1 MFYRRAVLSN
11 TDISSS
17 SPSSWQQA
25 FLNDYWGTPLKDSGS
40 HGSYRP
46 LAVITFKLNYV
57 FGGYLPFGYHLV
69 NVLMHCLATDLVVKL
84 ARHFLSSAMSVL
96 ATGALFAVHPI
107 HTEAVAGV
115 VGRADIAAG
124 IFYLIAFLTY
134 TKHIS
139 WRQPQL
145 NHSHL
150 VVSNSSKCSC
160 SSLSTSPATGNNEKQ
175 WFFLG
180 LTIVMSVVALLFK
193 ETAVTSLIACAVFD
207 IVRGMCG
214 FYDKVGWVF
223 PFWFTIILFQ
233 KS

>member
-1 MFYRRAVLSN
+1 M
-11 TDISSS
+11 
-17 SPSSWQQA
+17 
-25 FLNDYWGTPLKDSGS
+25 
-40 HGSYRP
+40 
-46 LAVITFKLNYV
+46 
-57 FGGYLPFGYHLV
+57 PFGYHLV

-134 TKHIS
+134 IKHIS
-139 WRQPQL
+139 WRQL

-150 VVSNSSKCSC
+150 VVSSNSSSCSC
-160 SSLSTSPATGNNEKQ
+160 AATGGTTNERQ

-180 LTIVMSVVALLFK
+180 LTIAMSVVALLFK
-193 ETAVTSLIACAVFD
+193 ETAVTSLIACAAFD
-207 IVRGMCG
+207 IIRGMCG
-214 FYDKVGWVF
+214 FHDKVGGLTR
-223 PFWFTIILFQ
+223 FWFCLL
-233 KS
+233 